1 MGAAG
6 LGSLQGVPGHW
17 PLTAGATCAG
27 GGLDRQGELLAATE
41 GGGVPPRPPSLEH
54 GEDLDAAEGSP

>member
-6 LGSLQGVPGHW
+6 LGSLQGVPGYW

-27 GGLDRQGELLAATE
+27 GASIVKASCWPLPRGE
-41 GGGVPPRPPSLEH
+41 VSPSPPSLEH